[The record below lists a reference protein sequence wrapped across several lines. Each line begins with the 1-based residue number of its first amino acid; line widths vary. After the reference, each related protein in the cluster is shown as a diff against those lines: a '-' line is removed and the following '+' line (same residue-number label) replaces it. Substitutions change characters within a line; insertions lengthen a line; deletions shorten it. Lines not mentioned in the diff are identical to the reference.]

1 MNSPLTTA
9 DFADDGLVRYESQT
23 FDPVV
28 DDSSDD
34 DEHAELEL
42 ENHVEY
48 KVCRML
54 GSKPDAVKEQLA
66 AVKSEA
72 PFVPQ
77 QLHEKSFGELP
88 LEVQTKTVKRLKN
101 INFRYNVA
109 YMTAKGLLAENENGK
124 SVLQEE
130 VAAAFNLVKEK
141 LPKSKRK
148 IAAFFNT
155 LIKATQFPQIDD
167 PLGPERFAN
176 AIQGL
181 VLLKDA
187 LEKMISYRNVQHANY
202 EFVKIVKLYEKSKTV
217 KKIDAQKQFI
227 SELEEDISIWKK
239 RKSLLKDNKDKD
251 RKSILSHKIE
261 TAQKDIEG
269 HEKKL
274 AKLQEHE
281 TLRRS
286 LRLQKTPRSASKSP
300 RTLTPTNE
308 TGGDLKRQRTL
319 SMVDGLVVPTF
330 DNEERVVPAVDN
342 EERVVPV
349 ISNDENSDN

>member
-48 KVCRML
+48 KVSRML
-54 GSKPDAVKEQLA
+54 GSKADLVKEQLA
-66 AVKSEA
+66 VVKLEA

-109 YMTAKGLLAENENGK
+109 YMTAKGQLAENEKGK
-124 SVLQEE
+124 SVLQDE
-130 VAAAFNLVKEK
+130 VTAAFKLAAEK
-141 LPKSKRK
+141 MPKTKRK
-148 IAAFFNT
+148 IATFLNA
-155 LIKATQFPQIDD
+155 LVKATRFPQAITSENNADFE
-167 PLGPERFAN
+167 PERFAN
-176 AIQGL
+176 SIQGL

-239 RKSLLKDNKDKD
+239 RKSQIQDKD
-251 RKSILSHKIE
+251 RKAILSQKIAD
-261 TAQKDIEG
+261 AQKDIEG

-274 AKLQEHE
+274 SRFQEHE

-308 TGGDLKRQRTL
+308 AGGDLKRQRTL
-319 SMVDGLVVPTF
+319 SMVDNEGLVVPTF
-330 DNEERVVPAVDN
+330 DN

>member
-48 KVCRML
+48 KVSRML

-124 SVLQEE
+124 SVLQDE

-141 LPKSKRK
+141 LPKSKRQ
-148 IAAFFNT
+148 IATFLNT
-155 LIKATQFPQIDD
+155 LIKATQFPQFDD

-176 AIQGL
+176 AIQAV

-239 RKSLLKDNKDKD
+239 RKSQIQDKD
-251 RKSILSHKIE
+251 RKAILSHKIE

-308 TGGDLKRQRTL
+308 AGGDLKRQRTL
-319 SMVDGLVVPTF
+319 SMVDNEEQVVPTF
-330 DNEERVVPAVDN
+330 DN

>member
-1 MNSPLTTA
+1 M
-9 DFADDGLVRYESQT
+9 
-23 FDPVV
+23 
-28 DDSSDD
+28 
-34 DEHAELEL
+34 
-42 ENHVEY
+42 
-48 KVCRML
+48 
-54 GSKPDAVKEQLA
+54 
-66 AVKSEA
+66 
-72 PFVPQ
+72 
-77 QLHEKSFGELP
+77 
-88 LEVQTKTVKRLKN
+88 
-101 INFRYNVA
+101 
-109 YMTAKGLLAENENGK
+109 
-124 SVLQEE
+124 
-130 VAAAFNLVKEK
+130 
-141 LPKSKRK
+141 
-148 IAAFFNT
+148 
-155 LIKATQFPQIDD
+155 
-167 PLGPERFAN
+167 
-176 AIQGL
+176 
-181 VLLKDA
+181 KDA

-239 RKSLLKDNKDKD
+239 RKSQIQDKD
-251 RKSILSHKIE
+251 RKAILSHKIE

-308 TGGDLKRQRTL
+308 AGGDLKRQRTL

-330 DNEERVVPAVDN
+330 DNEEQVVPAVDDENDAPAVDN